1 MTARFII
8 VLYLSFSY
16 FLQILYLLITK
27 NMKILVDV
35 LVSFKNSEM
44 GDGDDSEIIFYFIFI
59 KMTVRDDKR
68 RRGWNS

>member
-1 MTARFII
+1 MTVRFIK

-27 NMKILVDV
+27 YMKILVDV

-44 GDGDDSEIIFYFIFI
+44 GDGYDYFYQNDSE
-59 KMTVRDDKR
+59 
-68 RRGWNS
+68 RG